1 LKYPFV
7 YATIY
12 PYHIKFAGDKRNAE
26 IDISDV
32 VRKVSYLIKER
43 RGKKACKAEC
53 IGIKAEK

>member
-1 LKYPFV
+1 M
-7 YATIY
+7 
-12 PYHIKFAGDKRNAE
+12 DAE

-32 VRKVSYLIKER
+32 VRKVSYLITER